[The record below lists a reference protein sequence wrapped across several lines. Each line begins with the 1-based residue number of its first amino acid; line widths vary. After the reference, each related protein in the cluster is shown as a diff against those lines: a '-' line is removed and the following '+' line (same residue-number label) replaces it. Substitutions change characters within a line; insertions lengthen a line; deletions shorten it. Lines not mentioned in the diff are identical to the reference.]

1 MKKTFLLAGVT
12 AAFLL
17 VATQVNADKPVP
29 EKPKKE
35 SQKPSEE
42 PSEADQKKMIEQLR
56 KSFKYETG
64 SVSLRNGTATF
75 QVPAGFKFLDEKQAK
90 NVVSD
95 IWGNPQDDDI
105 VGILFPEKS
114 DPLEEGSFAFVISY
128 DEMGFVKDEDADKI
142 NYDDL
147 LKEMQSGESEVNA
160 MRAKQNF
167 PSIHLV
173 KWAAN
178 PFYDKEK
185 KALHWAKE
193 LQFGEQKGHTL
204 NYDIRVLGRKG
215 ILSFNAIGNIDVLE
229 QVKPVIN
236 SVISGATFS
245 EGNRYS
251 DFNPSLDKV
260 AGLTVGGLV
269 AGKVLAKVGVF
280 AFLLKYIKLIFIGVA
295 ALGGGLW
302 KRLTGKKDEEPEP
315 EVAATQEVDENGNFK
330 V

>member
-35 SQKPSEE
+35 ASKSQEE
-42 PSEADQKKMIEQLR
+42 PSEADQKKMMDEIR

-64 SVSLRNGTATF
+64 SVSLGGGMAQL
-75 QVPAGFKFLDEKQAK
+75 QVPAGFKFLDKKQAQH
-90 NVVSD
+90 VVTD

-105 VGILFPEKS
+105 VGMLLPEKS
-114 DPLEEGSFAFVISY
+114 DPLEDGSFAFVISY

-147 LKEMQSGESEVNA
+147 LKEMQSGESESNA
-160 MRAKQNF
+160 ARAKQNF
-167 PSIHLV
+167 PAIHLV
-173 KWAAN
+173 RWAAA

-193 LQFGEQKGHTL
+193 LQFGGQEKHTL

-215 ILSFNAIGNIDVLE
+215 ILSFNAIGDIGVLGD
-229 QVKPVIN
+229 VKPVIN
-236 SVISGATFS
+236 SVISGATFA

-315 EVAATQEVDENGNFK
+315 EVAATQEMDENGNFK